1 MRSSTAGGP
10 EPKASKGCNP
20 LNSGHRQ
27 YWRHSLF
34 CCCTATGIFSVF
46 LAIILLPIIF
56 VKIVPEVAQ
65 HTLDHAQ
72 LVLTTATIKP
82 IPGATDSI
90 TLEAQIVVYETGVMS
105 GTVEASKATVYDP
118 LGRKMGTLGV
128 PEMKIVGGQ
137 PLKLSMS
144 ETFECTD
151 REVFQASI
159 REMTKGNPQNWQ
171 LVSDTTLHA
180 EKLKIDVNMNKTLP
194 LPAMTLLNPVV
205 TNFDMT
211 TMLMDIE
218 FYCMSDVHVE
228 SVEKAVFNT
237 SDHNGVV
244 FGTGTAYNMT
254 AKKGYNIVKGVKL
267 AYFPEPWAVNIGLP
281 ILHGWYEGE
290 NSVLGMAGPVSSS
303 VPLLENIFDMKI
315 TFLGKREK
323 PPPSGCTLTCPTSAP
338 TRKPTSQPTSQPTTA
353 APTFQVTKA
362 TAAPTSQVKTA
373 APTVGVKTEAPT
385 AQAKT
390 AAPTSQA
397 KTEAPTAQ
405 QVTTEAPGS
414 TETALKDLGRGRGAW

>member
-338 TRKPTSQPTSQPTTA
+338 TRQPTSQPTN
-353 APTFQVTKA
+353 A
-362 TAAPTSQVKTA
+362 TAAPTSQVTTA
-373 APTVGVKTEAPT
+373 APTSQVTTAAPTAGVKTEAPT
-385 AQAKT
+385 SQ
-390 AAPTSQA
+390 QA
-397 KTEAPTAQ
+397 KTEAPTTQ
-405 QVTTEAPGS
+405 QVTTEAPTTHQVTTEAHGS